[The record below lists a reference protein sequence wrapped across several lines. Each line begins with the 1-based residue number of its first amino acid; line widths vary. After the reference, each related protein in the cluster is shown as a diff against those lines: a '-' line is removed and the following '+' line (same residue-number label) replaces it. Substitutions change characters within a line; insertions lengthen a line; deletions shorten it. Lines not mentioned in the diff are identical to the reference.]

1 MPSRHIPRRNPR
13 LPAAGLEPDWDIAV
27 VLQEI
32 GAHAER
38 LVPVLNQLDAHAWV
52 AKGASDTFVD
62 QLESSRQQALA
73 VAGEAKALARN
84 PEKLSGGLQL
94 FFRIEGLETM
104 VASLQ
109 EGARKY
115 QGPQA
120 AQSLA
125 AVYGEGGANRER
137 FRSYIVNLAAER
149 EHQFKS
155 WIARPNAAGPPSWRL
170 PRPPRPQEGRSNPHA
185 VHLQYLWRG
194 IHPDLRALHQGRLR
208 QPSLR
213 KMPEMQRLLR
223 V

>member
-1 MPSRHIPRRNPR
+1 VR
-13 LPAAGLEPDWDIAV
+13 LTVFLCALAAYAQTQSSTPPAAGLEPAWDIAV

-38 LVPVLNQLDAHAWV
+38 LLPVLNQLDAHAWV
-52 AKGASDTFVD
+52 AQGASETFVD

-94 FFRIEGLETM
+94 FFRMESLETT

-115 QGPQA
+115 QATSQA
-120 AQSLA
+120 AQALA
-125 AVYGEGGANRER
+125 AVYAEGGANRDR

-149 EHQFKS
+149 EHQFEVMDRE
-155 WIARPNAAGPPSWRL
+155 AQRCRATLMATPP
-170 PRPPRPQEGRSNPHA
+170 PAKTPGR
-185 VHLQYLWRG
+185 
-194 IHPDLRALHQGRLR
+194 
-208 QPSLR
+208 
-213 KMPEMQRLLR
+213 KK
-223 V
+223 